1 MGVLYRSGRPSTA
14 LKKINTIPGV
24 EGENRRKEY
33 ALTQE
38 MLTGLPGWNS
48 FGSKEQY
55 FLSAMILYNTET
67 RALKHCMLGR
77 DWLWKKKKNPVFV
90 QAMEERW
97 QHQINAAMTL
107 AESAAVLAVG
117 TPINIMKRHDSTDA
131 DKLKAADQ
139 VLKLN
144 RMYPGMEKE
153 EDEDEDVIIEVE
165 GWLGGEYDYLEE
177 VEGTVVEEAENIEGK
192 AI

>member
-1 MGVLYRSGRPSTA
+1 M
-14 LKKINTIPGV
+14 
-24 EGENRRKEY
+24 
-33 ALTQE
+33 
-38 MLTGLPGWNS
+38 
-48 FGSKEQY
+48 
-55 FLSAMILYNTET
+55 
-67 RALKHCMLGR
+67 
-77 DWLWKKKKNPVFV
+77 
-90 QAMEERW
+90 
-97 QHQINAAMTL
+97 
-107 AESAAVLAVG
+107 G

>member
-48 FGSKEQY
+48 FGRKEQY

-67 RALKHCMLGR
+67 RALKHCHLSQG
-77 DWLWKKKKNPVFV
+77 WLTLKKKNPVFV
-90 QAMEERW
+90 QAMDERW

-165 GWLGGEYDYLEE
+165 GWLGGKYDYLEE